1 MITKNCLTLGEL
13 ETGAGFVVGKNG
25 ILNRF
30 IYMVVKMI
38 MTTFMLIGAN
48 TTKENEEW
56 LYGIKST

>member
-1 MITKNCLTLGEL
+1 MTIRNFLTLGES
-13 ETGAGFVVGKNG
+13 EIGVGVVVGKNG

-30 IYMVVKMI
+30 IFVDVKMI
-38 MTTFMLIGAN
+38 LMTFMLIGIN